1 MKVYLTGV
9 DTIKSPKRV
18 YNNEIKKEN
27 KREQNLNDETNG
39 IREESVSK
47 EKYDEEQNFPKHHKI
62 KRKAKD
68 FNKIEVK
75 KKTNNFISLDDIKTS
90 KNKNHFYNVLEFE
103 KLRRHQ
109 IENQKNSNKN
119 FLEMAKHRDKK
130 NPTARFGGGY
140 SNDNGNG
147 KIFMFEGD
155 NEDE

>member
-47 EKYDEEQNFPKHHKI
+47 EKYDEEQSFPKHHKI

-68 FNKIEVK
+68 FNKIEVIKIRIITKKLKLK
-75 KKTNNFISLDDIKTS
+75 KK
-90 KNKNHFYNVLEFE
+90 
-103 KLRRHQ
+103 
-109 IENQKNSNKN
+109 
-119 FLEMAKHRDKK
+119 
-130 NPTARFGGGY
+130 
-140 SNDNGNG
+140 
-147 KIFMFEGD
+147 
-155 NEDE
+155 

>member
-27 KREQNLNDETNG
+27 KREHNLNDETNG

-90 KNKNHFYNVLEFE
+90 KNKNHFYYMFYNFRKFVFVNLLISYQNLHILVL
-103 KLRRHQ
+103 LLL
-109 IENQKNSNKN
+109 KNLKN
-119 FLEMAKHRDKK
+119 LLLI
-130 NPTARFGGGY
+130 PL
-140 SNDNGNG
+140 
-147 KIFMFEGD
+147 
-155 NEDE
+155 